1 MLRPAPISAVIPA
14 YNAENF
20 IQDAIESVRA
30 QTLPVSELIVVADA
44 CTDQTAEIAE
54 RLGATVLLANERNV
68 AAARNIGVRAAT
80 HKWIAFLDADDV
92 WEVDKTECQWNV
104 SQSFPDAAI
113 ISCDLSIQYEEKI
126 SVRSDKELRERLKNV
141 SHLAIINNE
150 TTYFPKVDGTVLRW
164 FTISPVT
171 PLMNKEVFDTAGYF
185 DETFLYTTELELF
198 ARALKDHSFA
208 YISKPLV
215 RQRFRKNSHSSN
227 LEGRWI
233 SYISI
238 VNRMLRYPEQYP
250 PQAGLVLRE
259 FLKDAFLSYERG
271 VAEIRK
277 GGQ

>member
-20 IQDAIESVRA
+20 IQDAIESVLA
-30 QTLPVSELIVVADA
+30 QTLPVTELIVVADG

-54 RLGATVLLANERNV
+54 RLGATVLRATGRNV

-80 HKWIAFLDADDV
+80 QKWIAFLDADDV

-113 ISCDLSIQYEEKI
+113 ISCDLSVQYEGKI
-126 SVRSDKELRERLKNV
+126 SVRSDNELRERLKNV

-198 ARALKDHSFA
+198 ARVLKDHSFA

-233 SYISI
+233 SFISI

-250 PQAGLVLRE
+250 PQAGPVFRE

-271 VAEIRK
+271 LAEIRK

>member
-30 QTLPVSELIVVADA
+30 QTLPVSELIVVADG
-44 CTDQTAEIAE
+44 CTDQTAHIAE
-54 RLGATVLLANERNV
+54 RLGATVLQATGRNV

-80 HKWIAFLDADDV
+80 QKWIAFLDADDV

-113 ISCDLSIQYEEKI
+113 ISCDLSIQYEGKT

-171 PLMNKEVFDTAGYF
+171 PLMNREVFDTAGYF

-233 SYISI
+233 SFISI

-250 PQAGLVLRE
+250 PQAGLVFRE

-271 VAEIRK
+271 LAETRK